1 MLTTADLPSSAHAV
15 ADPGTAG
22 ARYGRGASRA
32 LTSRIDWWRVGVL
45 ALVATGHI
53 VGIGLL
59 ALPDTAA
66 TPNEPI
72 QRRMA
77 EVSDNDRLTLFVDLE
92 PAPAPPL
99 QPLPPTPL
107 RLLRPPVR
115 QSAAVAPAAPSMPVV
130 PDAPMPISVP
140 DAIPIVASA
149 PQVPV
154 DATAT
159 ANVEPVRA
167 SPPSRRSADPAQIRS
182 DRDAYMRA
190 LMTAL
195 LQHRSYPPEARKQ
208 RARGTVHVRFSV
220 DRDGHVLASSIAR
233 GAGFEIL
240 ETAALEVLRSAD
252 PLPPIP
258 ESLGVDRLTVTVPI
272 EYSLITR

>member
-53 VGIGLL
+53 VGIGLM

-99 QPLPPTPL
+99 QPLPPTPV
-107 RLLRPPVR
+107 RLLLAPIRQPAPV
-115 QSAAVAPAAPSMPVV
+115 ATAVPSMPVV
-130 PDAPMPISVP
+130 TDAPMPISVP
-140 DAIPIVASA
+140 DATPIVASA
-149 PQVPV
+149 PPTPV
-154 DATAT
+154 DATAA
-159 ANVEPVRA
+159 ANVAPVP
-167 SPPSRRSADPAQIRS
+167 SPPSRRSGDPAQIRS

-190 LMTAL
+190 LMAAL

-208 RARGTVHVRFSV
+208 RARGIVHVRFSV

-240 ETAALEVLRSAD
+240 EAAALDVLRSAE